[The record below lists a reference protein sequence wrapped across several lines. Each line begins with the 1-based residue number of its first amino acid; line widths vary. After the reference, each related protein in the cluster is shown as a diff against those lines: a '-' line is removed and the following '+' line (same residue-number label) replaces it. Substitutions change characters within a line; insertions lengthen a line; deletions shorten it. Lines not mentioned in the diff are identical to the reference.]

1 MNLENINFIIIFITQ
16 FTKDY
21 IIVNYINPNQR
32 LSLSFEKKISII
44 TTKYIYISD
53 ENGTQRKSL
62 LNRHEHVLN
71 NIAASISS
79 FT

>member
-1 MNLENINFIIIFITQ
+1 MNLESINFIIILHNESIH
-16 FTKDY
+16 
-21 IIVNYINPNQR
+21 QR
-32 LSLSFEKKISII
+32 LSLSFEKISII
-44 TTKYIYISD
+44 FKSTNYIYISD